1 MFRIALR
8 QSWIGIVAVSTVGAV
23 AGSIQAAAF
32 ETVAGTTPAAQ
43 AAFGA
48 QTTALARQI
57 AYLLPLPVH
66 PETLAGY
73 VQWRVFGGMAIV
85 LLIWTVLAC

>member
-8 QSWIGIVAVSTVGAV
+8 QSWIGIVAASAVGAATGAV
-23 AGSIQAAAF
+23 QASAY
-32 ETVAGTTPAAQ
+32 ETVAGKTPAAQ

-73 VQWRVFGGMAIV
+73 VQWRVFGGRRSSS
-85 LLIWTVLAC
+85 